1 MGISRVE
8 YDGKLLIDISSDTV
22 KKSNLLA
29 GETAHDSNGDPVT
42 GECTF
47 DMDTK
52 SFTAFAEHILN
63 GKTAGVNGKE
73 ITGSMPENEAAEH
86 LIFTK
91 EGVFEIPQGYHD
103 GNGTVKINPSA
114 VGLLTPENIRENV
127 EILGV
132 TGTMTGTEG
141 ENCSPHIT
149 FEAPLDK
156 NLEIQPEAP
165 YTCFKQVTI
174 KKVPYNTED
183 KTADNKGIWVTIG

>member
-8 YDGKLLIDISSDTV
+8 YAGNLLIDISSDTV
-22 KKSNLLA
+22 NKSNLLA
-29 GETAHDSNGDPVT
+29 GATAHDSNGDEVI
-42 GECTF
+42 GECPF

-52 SFTAFAEHILN
+52 SFTAFAEHILK

-73 ITGSMPENEAAEH
+73 IIGSMPENEAAEH
-86 LIFTK
+86 LISAK
-91 EGVFEIPQGYHD
+91 EGVFEIPWGYHD
-103 GNGTVKINPSA
+103 GNGTVKINPAA

-149 FEAPLDK
+149 FDAPLDK
-156 NLEIQPEAP
+156 DLEIQPEHP